1 MDNGNDLDPREARAN
16 ALYWD
21 SDASVNDI
29 AEELDL
35 SKGTLYG
42 MIRPRTAGLDCPEC
56 GGEME
61 YPNRTARE
69 KGFVTC
75 AACGYEEEEELLLE
89 AAAQEAVGGS
99 GVASAFRRAPDA
111 ATLATAFLGA
121 AAGLVLVRWLRRH

>member
-16 ALYWD
+16 VLYWD
-21 SDASVNDI
+21 SDASVNEI
-29 AEELDL
+29 AEQLDL

-42 MIRPRTAGLDCPEC
+42 MVRPRTAGIACPEC
-56 GGEME
+56 GGDME

-75 AACGYEEEEELLLE
+75 AGCGFEEEESLVLE
-89 AAAQEAVGGS
+89 AAAQDLDAAGPGRGAVRS
-99 GVASAFRRAPDA
+99 PDA

-121 AAGLVLVRWLRRH
+121 AAGLIVVRWLRRR

>member
-1 MDNGNDLDPREARAN
+1 MDNGNDRDPREARAN
-16 ALYWD
+16 VLYWD

-42 MIRPRTAGLDCPEC
+42 MIRPRPAGLACPEC
-56 GGEME
+56 GGDME
-61 YPNRTARE
+61 YPNRTARD

-75 AACGYEEEEELLLE
+75 AACGYEEEEDLLLE
-89 AAAQEAVGGS
+89 AAALEARGGR
-99 GVASAFRRAPDA
+99 GARAMAGRTPDA

-121 AAGLVLVRWLRRH
+121 AAGLILVRWLRRH

>member
-16 ALYWD
+16 VLYWD
-21 SDASVNDI
+21 SDTSVNDI
-29 AEELDL
+29 AEQLDL

-42 MIRPRTAGLDCPEC
+42 MVRPRTAGIDCPEC

-75 AACGYEEEEELLLE
+75 SVCGYEEEEALILE
-89 AAAQEAVGGS
+89 AAAQNLEDRGTRAARQMV
-99 GVASAFRRAPDA
+99 APDA
-111 ATLATAFLGA
+111 ATLATVLLSA
-121 AAGLVLVRWLRRH
+121 AAGILLVRWLRR